1 MNAVADSQLSALG
14 GKTNYVRSN
23 IRARFKELM
32 PHLNKNELII
42 ISTPLKI
49 YFLIVW
55 KELEL
60 KLS

>member
-1 MNAVADSQLSALG
+1 MNAVADSQLSALS

-49 YFLIVW
+49 IYLLVR
-55 KELEL
+55 KEREL
-60 KLS
+60 D

>member
-1 MNAVADSQLSALG
+1 MNAVADSQLSALD

-49 YFLIVW
+49 IYLLVR
-55 KELEL
+55 KGRELD
-60 KLS
+60 

>member
-1 MNAVADSQLSALG
+1 MNVVADSQLSALG

-23 IRARFKELM
+23 IRARVKESM

-49 YFLIVW
+49 IYLLVR
-55 KELEL
+55 KEREL
-60 KLS
+60 D